1 MTAIVGAAYFN
12 EERGGQVF
20 PIVIVGSG
28 LAGYTLAKEL
38 RKLDRESPLHIIT
51 RDDGDFYSKPMLSN
65 ALAKGKTAQA
75 LATANAE
82 QMAKQLHA
90 TIWSRTEVTDID
102 VPGHAVIARGET
114 VQYDKLV
121 LAVGARPIRL
131 ALEGDAADAVLSVN
145 NLADYAVF
153 RERMERAR
161 RIVIIG
167 SGLIGCEFANDL
179 AVAGI
184 DVTVIGLAAEPLDRL
199 LPPQAGRLL
208 REALA
213 AIGVTWRLGASVK
226 SVDHGE
232 DAYTLRLAD
241 GSTITADVV
250 FSAVGL
256 QPELDLARRAGVAAR
271 RGICVDRYLESSAPD
286 VFALG
291 DCAEVE
297 GVVLPFVMPIMQ
309 AARAL
314 AKTLSGTRTAVSYPA
329 MPVVVKTPA
338 HAVVVSPP
346 PPESGGDWEVTVTD
360 QGARALWRDARGRTV
375 GFALTGAAVAEK
387 QALTK
392 ELPPWLA

>member
-1 MTAIVGAAYFN
+1 ML
-12 EERGGQVF
+12 

-28 LAGYTLAKEL
+28 LAGYTLAREL

-51 RDDGDFYSKPMLSN
+51 RDDGDSYSKPMLSN
-65 ALAKGKTAQA
+65 ALAKGKTAQT
-75 LATANAE
+75 LATANSE
-82 QMAKQLHA
+82 QMAEQLHA
-90 TIWSRTEVTDID
+90 TIWNHTEVTDID
-102 VPGHAVIARGET
+102 VLGHAVIARGET
-114 VQYDKLV
+114 LRYDKLV

-153 RERMERAR
+153 RGRMERAR

-179 AVAGI
+179 AAAGI

-213 AIGVTWRLGASVK
+213 AIGVSWHLGASVK
-226 SVDHGE
+226 SVDHGD
-232 DAYTLRLAD
+232 DAHTLRLAD
-241 GSTITADVV
+241 GTTITADVV
-250 FSAVGL
+250 LSAVGL
-256 QPELDLARRAGVAAR
+256 QPELDLARRAGIATR
-271 RGICVDRYLESSAPD
+271 RGISVDRYLESSAPD

-346 PPESGGDWEVTVTD
+346 PPGSGGDWDVTVTD
-360 QGARALWRDARGRTV
+360 RGARALWRDTQGRTV
-375 GFALTGAAVAEK
+375 GFALTGVAVAEK

-392 ELPPWLA
+392 ELPPWLE